1 MTTENTNQPASEHHL
16 RHQRKT
22 YDATALVILAAL
34 FLGVM
39 IVATFLFR
47 GARIDLT
54 QNQLYTIAPGTKRVL
69 GSLEEPINLYFFF
82 SQEPSRGQ
90 PELRIYAQRVRELL
104 EEMAQRSNGKL
115 HLTVIDP
122 QPFSDEEDRATQ
134 FGLMASN
141 DGQGQQLYFGL
152 AGTNSTDGKQAIEF
166 FQKEKE
172 EFLEYDVASLIY
184 KLAHPKRPT
193 IGLLTSLP
201 MDESFDQQTGRMRDG
216 WAITTQLRE
225 MFTVRSVPIDTH
237 VIDKE
242 INALFVVHPKNLSP
256 ATLYAID
263 QYVLRGGKLLAFVDP
278 SSEQDAAH
286 AGPMQGMGQGIGNE
300 SHAST
305 LGPLFKAWGI
315 DFDPSKVLGDQAL
328 ALTVAMRAGQPPVRH
343 LAILALPHASMN
355 AKDVVTANLNSIN
368 VWSAGILKQTSGAK
382 TSFESLLSSSNR
394 AAPID
399 ASKFAALSDPQ
410 VLLDG
415 FAPTGEIYTI
425 AARVHGTFRSAFP
438 DGPPQTPSAGAS
450 AVTHLQES
458 AGDANVVVVAD
469 TDLLANMMWLREQNV
484 FGQRYAV
491 AVANNGDFVA
501 NLIDNLT
508 GSADLISVRGRQS
521 FFRPFTRVERLRER
535 ADQQLRAKEQDLNKE
550 LQTTEAKLLQLQSSR
565 QDQSSLALT
574 PEQEQELKRFQQ
586 ERGHVRKELR
596 DVRHTLNVGI
606 ENLGTLLKAI
616 NIGLIPLLLS
626 IAAIAIAVRRRRRFR
641 ASRSVKPAQEAT
653 I

>member
-1 MTTENTNQPASEHHL
+1 MNTENTNQPATEQHL
-16 RHQRKT
+16 RHQKKV
-22 YDATALVILAAL
+22 YDATALVVLAAL

-39 IVATFLFR
+39 VVATFLFR

-54 QNQLYTIAPGTKRVL
+54 ENDLYTIAPGTKRVL
-69 GSLEEPINLYFFF
+69 SSLDEPINLYFFF
-82 SQEPSRGQ
+82 SQEPSRDLTG
-90 PELRIYAQRVRELL
+90 LRAYAQRVRELL
-104 EEMAQRSNGKL
+104 EEMVQRSNGKL

-122 QPFSDEEDRATQ
+122 QPFSDDEDRATQ
-134 FGLMASN
+134 FGLAAAPV
-141 DGQGQQLYFGL
+141 GTQGQQLYFGL
-152 AGTNSTDGKQAIEF
+152 AGTNSTDGKQVIGF
-166 FQKEKE
+166 FQQDKE

-184 KLAHPKRPT
+184 KLAHSKRPT
-193 IGLLTSLP
+193 VGLLTSLP

-216 WAITTQLRE
+216 WAITSQLRE
-225 MFTVRSVPIDTH
+225 MFTVRTIPVDTH
-237 VIDKE
+237 AIDKE
-242 INALFVVHPKNLSP
+242 IDALFVVHPKNLAP

-278 SSEQDAAH
+278 SSEQDAAS
-286 AGPMQGMGQGIGNE
+286 AGPMPGMGGA
-300 SHAST
+300 SRAST

-315 DFDPSKVLGDQAL
+315 EFDPSKVLGDQAL

-343 LAILALPHASMN
+343 LAILALPHTSMN

-382 TSFESLLSSSNR
+382 TNFEPLLSSSNR

-399 ASKFAALSDPQ
+399 ATKLAAVSDPQ
-410 VLLDG
+410 MLLDG
-415 FAPTGEIYTI
+415 FSPTGETYTI
-425 AARVHGTFRSAFP
+425 AARVHGTFVSAFP
-438 DGPPQTPSAGAS
+438 DGPPQTGSADA
-450 AVTHLQES
+450 AAHLKES

-491 AVANNGDFVA
+491 AVANNGDLVA

-535 ADQQLRAKEQDLNKE
+535 ADQQLRAKEQDLNTE

-565 QDQSSLALT
+565 QDQNSLALT

-626 IAAIAIAVRRRRRFR
+626 IAAVAIAVRRRRRFR
-641 ASRSVKPAQEAT
+641 TSRIVKPAPEAT
-653 I
+653 V